1 MPPQSRKIMSDFQIR
16 KSKKQKEAFRA
27 WLCEELKKAGYAP
40 SVEKGFAAKNI
51 VVGDL
56 ETAQVIFSAHYDTC
70 AVLPF
75 PNFIT
80 PRNMLFYL
88 LYQLLIVLPLFITIA
103 VVEGILIVVAE
114 DLGEARILW
123 PLMPLTSIVLC
134 TFFCWWIIDGPANKH
149 TANDNT
155 SGVITLLETALS
167 MPEADRKKVCFV
179 FFDNEE
185 KGLFGSAAFTKA
197 HKKVKKGT
205 LNLNFDCVS
214 DGDYIQFYP
223 DARMKKKHPE
233 MLERIET
240 AFQGRGEKQT
250 EVVRGSGFYPSDNK
264 AFKNGVGVCALKKKK
279 IIGYY
284 MDRIHTNKD
293 TVLEEENIE
302 LLRDGALRLAA
313 GYREETTHAI

>member
-1 MPPQSRKIMSDFQIR
+1 MTPQSQKVLSDFQIR
-16 KSKKQKEAFRA
+16 KSKKQKETFRT
-27 WLCEELKKAGYAP
+27 WLCGELETAGYQP
-40 SVEKGFAAKNI
+40 KVEKGFAAQNV
-51 VVGDL
+51 VVGDP
-56 ETAQVIFSAHYDTC
+56 ETAEVIFSAHYDTC
-70 AVLPF
+70 AVLPI

-88 LYQLLIVLPLFITIA
+88 LYQLCLVLPLFIILA
-103 VVEGILIVVAE
+103 VVEGVLLVVAS
-114 DLGEARILW
+114 DLAEMGILW
-123 PLMPLTSIVLC
+123 PLALMPLTSIVIC

-155 SGVITLLETALS
+155 SGTITLLETALA
-167 MPEADRKKVCFV
+167 MPEADREKVCFV

-197 HKKVKKGT
+197 HKKAKKGT
-205 LNLNFDCVS
+205 LNINFDCVS

-223 DARMKKKHPE
+223 DARMKKKNQPA
-233 MLERIET
+233 LDRIEH

-250 EVVRGSGFYPSDNK
+250 EVVRSFGFYPSDNK

-284 MDRIHTNKD
+284 LDRIHTQKD
-293 TVLEEENIE
+293 TVFEEENIKI
-302 LLRDGALRLAA
+302 LRDGALRL
-313 GYREETTHAI
+313 TTMIEAKG